1 MLYLDKA
8 GYPLFVVCEGRG
20 EDAAYTEHVVEEER
34 RGQEEAADL
43 TGTEEFLGLSCR
55 LNARI
60 FLLDTGIERVSAYR
74 SR

>member
-43 TGTEEFLGLSCR
+43 TGTEEFV
-55 LNARI
+55 
-60 FLLDTGIERVSAYR
+60 FL
-74 SR
+74 